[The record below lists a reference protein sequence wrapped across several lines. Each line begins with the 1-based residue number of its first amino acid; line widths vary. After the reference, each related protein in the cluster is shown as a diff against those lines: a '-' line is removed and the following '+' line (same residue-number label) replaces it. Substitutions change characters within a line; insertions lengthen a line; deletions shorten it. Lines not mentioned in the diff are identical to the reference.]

1 MKWPEAGRRPSKR
14 GRGRDKLNEPKE
26 KKTGQSLLSYTLS
39 RGPRPLDKGVAEKK
53 RKKKGEKEGEER
65 ERGRRGWR
73 EDWWKKKGDEAGWN
87 KVLCQAV
94 YGVRCLERLRPEFP
108 YPPSPPSDSVV
119 ELYHPWLTPST
130 SSMLLVVDCSRCNYN
145 FDRPLLSRI

>member
-26 KKTGQSLLSYTLS
+26 KKTGQSFLSYTLS

-65 ERGRRGWR
+65 EREGEEGGERIGGKRRETRLDGI
-73 EDWWKKKGDEAGWN
+73 KFSVK
-87 KVLCQAV
+87 LCTV
-94 YGVRCLERLRPEFP
+94 YGVSR
-108 YPPSPPSDSVV
+108 DSGQSF
-119 ELYHPWLTPST
+119 LTHPH
-130 SSMLLVVDCSRCNYN
+130 LLLI
-145 FDRPLLSRI
+145 P

>member
-53 RKKKGEKEGEER
+53 RKKKEKRKEKRER
-65 ERGRRGWR
+65 ERKKRVERGLVEKEGRRGWM
-73 EDWWKKKGDEAGWN
+73 E
-87 KVLCQAV
+87 
-94 YGVRCLERLRPEFP
+94 
-108 YPPSPPSDSVV
+108 
-119 ELYHPWLTPST
+119 
-130 SSMLLVVDCSRCNYN
+130 
-145 FDRPLLSRI
+145 

>member
-53 RKKKGEKEGEER
+53 RKKKEKRKEKREREGEESGERIGGKRR
-65 ERGRRGWR
+65 ETRLDRI
-73 EDWWKKKGDEAGWN
+73 KFSVK
-87 KVLCQAV
+87 LCTV
-94 YGVRCLERLRPEFP
+94 YGLERLRPEFP
-108 YPPSPPSDSVV
+108 YPPPPPSDSVV